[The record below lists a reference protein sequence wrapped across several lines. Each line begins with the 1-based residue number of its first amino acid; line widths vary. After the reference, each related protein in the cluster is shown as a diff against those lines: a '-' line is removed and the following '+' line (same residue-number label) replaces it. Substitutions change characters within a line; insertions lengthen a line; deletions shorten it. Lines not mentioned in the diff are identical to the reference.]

1 MTAPELAVASPDG
14 FGRMYR
20 RSLQEPPTVPSIT
33 TVIAQQPVELDGW
46 RSYMAAKHV
55 ADHPELRDLAAN
67 PSQMRQLV
75 RTAVDASETYA
86 RSAAERGDRVHGY
99 AEQLAL
105 RALGRPHRVEEALQ
119 VLRERG
125 EEGFALSID
134 RWWQAFGVEPLAAE
148 LTVWN
153 HSLGY
158 AGTLDLVAKINGR
171 VCLID
176 YKTKGTS
183 RDGRVKALDNKV
195 AMQLVAGMKAEESLV
210 DAEAGSWQAWAHGED
225 PLLIAV
231 AVGETEHAAV
241 RVNPEVRRHHW
252 STFCQLRR
260 VWGARVE
267 AAAAGRTLLPLP
279 PPPPGTVPTREEA
292 AAVPSGAVPSGA
304 VPSGAVPRDATSDSA
319 APGMAAPSPGSAS
332 LADAG
337 HQPA

>member
-1 MTAPELAVASPDG
+1 MTAPELAAASPDG

-20 RSLQEPPTVPSIT
+20 RSFREPPTVPSIT
-33 TVIAQQPVELDGW
+33 TVISQQPVELDGW

-55 ADHPELRDLAAN
+55 ADHPELGQVAAD
-67 PSQMRQLV
+67 PSKMRRLV
-75 RTAVDASETYA
+75 RTAVDASEAYA
-86 RSAAERGDRVHGY
+86 RSAAERGDRVHSY

-105 RALGRPHRVEEALQ
+105 QALGRPHRVQETLEA
-119 VLRERG
+119 LRERG
-125 EEGFALSID
+125 EEGFARSVD
-134 RWWQAFGVEPLAAE
+134 HWWQAFGVEPVAAE

-158 AGTLDLVAKINGR
+158 AGTLDLVARINGR
-171 VCLID
+171 ICLVD

-183 RDGRVKALDNKV
+183 RDGRVKSLDDKV

-210 DAEAGSWQAWAHGED
+210 DAEAGTWEPWAHGED

-267 AAAAGRTLLPLP
+267 AASAGRTLLPLAP
-279 PPPPGTVPTREEA
+279 PPPAALAPQPAVGQPPVGQPAVGEPMDPQPA
-292 AAVPSGAVPSGA
+292 AALPVP
-304 VPSGAVPRDATSDSA
+304 DHAT
-319 APGMAAPSPGSAS
+319 PG
-332 LADAG
+332 
-337 HQPA
+337 H

>member
-1 MTAPELAVASPDG
+1 MTAPELAVPSPDG

-20 RSLQEPPTVPSIT
+20 RSADQPPSVPSIT

-55 ADHPELRDLAAN
+55 ADHPELGALMAD
-67 PSQMRQLV
+67 PSQMRRLV
-75 RTAVDASETYA
+75 RTAVDASEAYA
-86 RSAAERGDRVHGY
+86 RSAAERGDRVHAY
-99 AEQLAL
+99 AEQVAL
-105 RALGRPHRVEEALQ
+105 RALGRPDRVAEALEA
-119 VLRERG
+119 LREKG
-125 EEGFALSID
+125 EEGFAVSVD
-134 RWWQAFGVEPLAAE
+134 RWWESFSVEPLAAE

-153 HSLGY
+153 HTLGY
-158 AGTLDLVAKINGR
+158 AGTLDLVARINGR

-183 RDGRVKALDNKV
+183 RDGRVKALDEKV
-195 AMQLVAGMKAEESLV
+195 AMQLVAGMKAEESVV
-210 DAEAGSWQAWAHGED
+210 DSSAGTWEPWAYGED

-252 STFCQLRR
+252 LTFCQLRR

-279 PPPPGTVPTREEA
+279 PPPA
-292 AAVPSGAVPSGA
+292 A
-304 VPSGAVPRDATSDSA
+304 
-319 APGMAAPSPGSAS
+319 
-332 LADAG
+332 
-337 HQPA
+337 

>member
-1 MTAPELAVASPDG
+1 MTAPELASASPDG

-20 RSLQEPPTVPSIT
+20 RSFQEPPTVPSIT

-46 RSYMAAKHV
+46 RSYMAAKHI
-55 ADHPELRDLAAN
+55 ADHPELRDVASD
-67 PSQMRQLV
+67 PSRMRRLV
-75 RTAVDASETYA
+75 RTAVDASEAYA
-86 RSAAERGDRVHGY
+86 RSAAERGDRVHSY

-105 RALGRPHRVEEALQ
+105 QALGRPHRLEETLQALQ
-119 VLRERG
+119 EHG
-125 EEGFALSID
+125 EEGFARSVD
-134 RWWQAFGVEPLAAE
+134 HWWQAFGVEPVAAE

-158 AGTLDLVAKINGR
+158 AGTLDLVAKVNGR
-171 VCLID
+171 ICLVD

-210 DAEAGSWQAWAHGED
+210 DAEAGAWEPWAHGED

-241 RVNPEVRRHHW
+241 RVNPEVRRHQW

-267 AAAAGRTLLPLP
+267 AASAGRTLLPLAP
-279 PPPPGTVPTREEA
+279 PPVPAMASRPPAGGPVPDLPVEG
-292 AAVPSGAVPSGA
+292 VPVPDLPVEGVPVPDLPVSGH
-304 VPSGAVPRDATSDSA
+304 AT
-319 APGMAAPSPGSAS
+319 PG
-332 LADAG
+332 
-337 HQPA
+337 H